1 MGGGRRWTTRADQ
14 GSVQPA
20 ESRQRCRDRHFGCGL
35 SAQIRG
41 DAHDVP
47 GAESFHRSI
56 EHRLVT
62 CHQDDVGAFVHQ
74 LRQWPGRARVMPP
87 VTTRQ
92 RPRRPRSMPPCCLSL
107 ARLVHQRVAATP

>member
-1 MGGGRRWTTRADQ
+1 MAGGGLPALI
-14 GSVQPA
+14 GAPSSPA
-20 ESRQRCRDRHFGCGL
+20 EPRQRCRDRHFGCGL

-74 LRQWPGRARVMPP
+74 LGGGGRGRARVMPP
-87 VTTRQ
+87 
-92 RPRRPRSMPPCCLSL
+92 
-107 ARLVHQRVAATP
+107 